1 MKSIFS
7 PKVFFLATIVTTAI
21 AHPSLA
27 QNLSASPAVG
37 SPAVGF
43 EFEGSR
49 NLNVGSLIET
59 EYVGDCPGREMSTQV
74 ARFISESLAP
84 GENQRVVIKNVT
96 RGLGEMP
103 YTDREYDKGR
113 LSEGTVVKFGTSHDS
128 KFFTVLPGENLFQ
141 YEVRRRD
148 QSISTG
154 TFTAMINQDR
164 RQVERNARWMTDEV
178 CGNSS
183 VSKDYCADMRSR
195 QQLKCPS
202 GNVLQTRWDGDYDR
216 GVRTTF
222 RNRTNKTVHFTMDGD
237 QYVVQP
243 GDRVNVRRS
252 RDFRVGFN
260 PSCHNCTPSTDRRV
274 TYGTRM
280 QFRVTNGQVT
290 LTDDRR
296 D

>member
-7 PKVFFLATIVTTAI
+7 PQVFFLATIVATAL
-21 AHPSLA
+21 ANPGLA
-27 QNLSASPAVG
+27 QTPAVG
-37 SPAVGF
+37 L

-49 NLNVGSLIET
+49 DLNVGNLIDT
-59 EYVGDCPGREMSTQV
+59 EFVGDCPGREVSTQT
-74 ARFISESLAP
+74 ARFISERVVP

-96 RGLGEMP
+96 RGLGETP

-113 LSEGTVVKFGTSHDS
+113 LSEGTVIKFGTSHDS

-148 QSISTG
+148 QSIETG

-164 RQVERNARWMTDEV
+164 RQVDRNARWMTDEV

-183 VSKDYCADMRSR
+183 VSKDSCADMRSR
-195 QQLKCPS
+195 QQLKCPN

-216 GVRTTF
+216 AVRTTF
-222 RNRTNKTVHFTMDGD
+222 RNRTNKTMHFTMDGD
-237 QYVVQP
+237 RYVVQP

-252 RDFRVGFN
+252 RDFRVGYN
-260 PSCHNCTPSTDRRV
+260 PACHNCAPSTDRRV

-280 QFRVTNGQVT
+280 QFRLNNGQVT

-296 D
+296 DD

>member
-1 MKSIFS
+1 M
-7 PKVFFLATIVTTAI
+7 
-21 AHPSLA
+21 
-27 QNLSASPAVG
+27 
-37 SPAVGF
+37 
-43 EFEGSR
+43 
-49 NLNVGSLIET
+49 NVGNILDI
-59 EYVGDCPGREMSTQV
+59 EYVGDCPGRELSTQT
-74 ARFISESLAP
+74 ARFISESIRP
-84 GENQRVVIKNVT
+84 GDSQRVVIKNVT
-96 RGLGEMP
+96 RGLGETP

-148 QSISTG
+148 QPVATG
-154 TFTAMINQDR
+154 SFTAVINQDR
-164 RQVERNARWMTDEV
+164 RQVERNARWITDEV

-183 VSKDYCADMRSR
+183 VSKDSCADMRSR
-195 QQLKCPS
+195 QQLKCP
-202 GNVLQTRWDGDYDR
+202 GGTVLKTRWDGDYDR

-222 RNRTNKTVHFTMDGD
+222 RNRTNQTVHFTMDGD
-237 QYVVQP
+237 QYVVSP

-252 RDFRVGFN
+252 RDFRVGYN
-260 PSCHNCTPSTDRRV
+260 PSCHNCAPSTDQRV

-280 QFRVTNGQVT
+280 QFRLNNGQVT

>member
-7 PKVFFLATIVTTAI
+7 PQVFFLATIVSTI
-21 AHPSLA
+21 AAATIASPSLA
-27 QNLSASPAVG
+27 QTPAVG
-37 SPAVGF
+37 L

-49 NLNVGSLIET
+49 DLNVGNILDT
-59 EYVGDCPGREMSTQV
+59 EYVGDCPGRELSTQK
-74 ARFISESLAP
+74 ARFISERVLP

-96 RGLGEMP
+96 RGLGETP

-113 LSEGTVVKFGTSHDS
+113 LSEGTVVKFGTSHNS
-128 KFFTVLPGENLFQ
+128 QFFTVLPGENLFQ

-148 QSISTG
+148 QPIATG
-154 TFTAMINQDR
+154 SFTAVINQDR
-164 RQVERNARWMTDEV
+164 RQVERNARWFTDEV
-178 CGNSS
+178 CGNTS
-183 VSKDYCADMRSR
+183 VSKEYCADLRSR
-195 QQLKCPS
+195 QQLKCPG

-222 RNRTNKTVHFTMDGD
+222 RNRTNTTVHFTLDGD
-237 QYVVQP
+237 QYVVRP

-260 PSCHNCTPSTDRRV
+260 PTCHNCTPSTDRRV

-280 QFRVTNGQVT
+280 QFRLSNGQVT